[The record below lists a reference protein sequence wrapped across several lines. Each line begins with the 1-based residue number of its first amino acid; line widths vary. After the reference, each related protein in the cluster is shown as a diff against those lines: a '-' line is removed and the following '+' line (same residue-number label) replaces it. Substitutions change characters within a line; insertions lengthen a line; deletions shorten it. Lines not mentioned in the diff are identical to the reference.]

1 MGSNRKNKPAATNEP
16 VLAGGVSDLS
26 QSPFALKKAE
36 RARAFIAKNG
46 LPKDLGTKKKK

>member
-1 MGSNRKNKPAATNEP
+1 MGSIRKNKPVATNEP
-16 VLAGGVSDLS
+16 VTTGGIPNLH

-46 LPKDLGTKKKK
+46 LPKDLGAKKKK

>member
-1 MGSNRKNKPAATNEP
+1 MDSNKKNKSVTTTDPIVT
-16 VLAGGVSDLS
+16 GGMPDLN

-46 LPKDLGTKKKK
+46 LPEDFGAKKKK

>member
-1 MGSNRKNKPAATNEP
+1 MDSSKKNKPAAANEP
-16 VLAGGVSDLS
+16 VTTGGIPNLH

-46 LPKDLGTKKKK
+46 LPKDLGAKKKK

>member
-1 MGSNRKNKPAATNEP
+1 MGSSRKNKPVATNEP
-16 VLAGGVSDLS
+16 VILGGTSDLS

-46 LPKDLGTKKKK
+46 LPKDLGSKKKK

>member
-1 MGSNRKNKPAATNEP
+1 MNSSKKNKSAAATDSI
-16 VLAGGVSDLS
+16 VTGGVPDLN
-26 QSPFALKKAE
+26 QLPFALKKAE